1 MPDAARPTVVFA
13 LHALGLGGTEK
24 GIVSY
29 AAHLDRRRFD
39 VRFVTLDALGPRAA
53 RLAEA
58 GIEVACAGGD
68 EARLVELLRGADIVH
83 IARHGAS
90 EPLLPRA
97 ARAAGVRVLIET
109 NIFGAVDHSPDAAA
123 FGCHLFISMMCL
135 LRFRDAV
142 GQGRAD
148 AGAAAFDAR
157 HRVLYLPIE
166 TDRLTALAPDR
177 RQAKLELGL
186 HPDRP
191 VVGRLGRADD
201 LKWRDLLIDMGPA
214 LASLVPDVQLLY
226 CGITPQRERLLRRR
240 GLAARALLVAPVAD
254 ERELA
259 RLYRA
264 CDVVVA
270 AAAIGESQG
279 LVIGEAMAL
288 GIPVV
293 TCSTP
298 WADNAQVELVEH
310 GKTGWIAAA
319 PGAFAEAVADL
330 LGDERRRARF
340 GAAAHRRA
348 TTMFDPAALT
358 RQLEALYDHQLGRA
372 GPPAWQ
378 PSRRAVA
385 AFAAAYPARAAA
397 SFRPLRA
404 RERLRVRLDRERDRL
419 RLGLNVAGVRRRLRV
434 RRRS

>member
-29 AAHLDRRRFD
+29 ATHLDRHRFD
-39 VRFVTLDALGPRAA
+39 VRFVTLEALGPRAA

-83 IARHGAS
+83 VARHGAS

-109 NIFGAVDHSPDAAA
+109 NIFGAVDHSPDETA

-135 LRFRDAV
+135 LRYREAV
-142 GQGRAD
+142 GQGGAD
-148 AGAAAFDAR
+148 GAFEAR

-166 TDRLTALAPDR
+166 AERLAALAPDR

-186 HPDRP
+186 DPDRP

-214 LASLVPDVQLLY
+214 LATLVPDVQLLY
-226 CGITPQRERLLRRR
+226 CGITPRRERLLRRR
-240 GLAARALLVAPVAD
+240 GLADRAVLVAPVAD
-254 ERELA
+254 ERELV

-319 PGAFAEAVADL
+319 PREFAEAVADL
-330 LGDERRRARF
+330 VDNDARRARF
-340 GAAAHRRA
+340 GAAGHRRA
-348 TTMFDPAALT
+348 VAMFDPAALT

-372 GPPAWQ
+372 GPPARQ

-419 RLGLNVAGVRRRLRV
+419 RLGLNVASVRRRLGVRRR
-434 RRRS
+434 S